1 MRRTRIFAL
10 SLFISVIML
19 SCSKKADVQESSTK
33 IEAQPLGFDPILNF
47 EANNDTV
54 LLDMDL
60 TDAVLNGISLPSI
73 RQTQDE
79 GFKFSF
85 DVPSLGEGKL
95 YYKIYYQNETYKF
108 PEGDSLSGENFYGS
122 WEDVS
127 IGFREIVE
135 GEKVEDF
142 FRIVGNPRDEKIYY
156 GSDISEN
163 TASYEKILKMAES
176 IRRQP
181 EWYAAIVDKAEKNGF
196 SVEKQLFLDAQWVLA
211 DNRHAEGNVNHRW
224 KRNPR
229 VGCYSFMV
237 VVCNEKGLSQ
247 IPDYIKNIGATNSSG
262 KFVNPY
268 EWFQNNVSADI
279 IAEKSKKILKTR
291 AVITPKDGIFVDE
304 LNIRTP
310 EYTIDNS
317 CSECG
322 SNDSLYQKALFQ
334 QFFPAVSQQY
344 TLRNI
349 PEIRDVVGNPDYTL
363 DEYWNGDK
371 KYPASQRIQDYPQIT
386 DRPCSTVKV
395 DKNGEYITIVN
406 PGSEA
411 NNMKKESTGIK
422 TRLGFTYGKFRGKIK
437 FPSMLNENNIW
448 NGLTY
453 AFWMIYQDN
462 HPWNSRRGCYD
473 CGYIDKGDDSENPAR
488 ETFNKYSE
496 IDIEIVKASRYWP
509 AEYYRNRTAPK
520 DDAMHN
526 NEVMYCCTNWDLACP
541 QPRKFSAGINDIS
554 YDGKS
559 YEAMRWSNLYKALT
573 IKSPMSNDVFSEE
586 YYYYEIEWRP
596 TEIIWRLGSSPD
608 NMKVVGYMNDKV
620 TSVPNNQML
629 CIVTQE
635 YHYSEWWPPIV
646 FEQGLIPF
654 NKSDI
659 EGRVYEIVIE

>member
-1 MRRTRIFAL
+1 MKFRTLVSVFAIL
-10 SLFISVIML
+10 ATLV
-19 SCSKKADVQESSTK
+19 SCSDKTIS
-33 IEAQPLGFDPILNF
+33 FDPIVNF
-47 EANNDTV
+47 ESVNDTV

-60 TDAVLNGISLPSI
+60 EDVVLKGIVLPSV
-73 RQTQDE
+73 RQTSDD
-79 GFKFSF
+79 GFRFSF
-85 DVPSLGEGKL
+85 DVPSMGDGKL

-108 PEGDSLSGENFYGS
+108 LEGDSLCDENFYGS

-127 IGFREIVE
+127 VGFKEIADA
-135 GEKVEDF
+135 EKVEDY

-163 TASYEKILKMAES
+163 TASYEKILKTTERIKNS
-176 IRRQP
+176 SD
-181 EWYAAIVDKAEKNGF
+181 WYASIVEKAKNNGY
-196 SVEKQLFLDAQWVLA
+196 SVDKQLFLDAQWVLA
-211 DNRHAEGNVNHRW
+211 NDRHADGDVNHRW

-229 VGCYSFMV
+229 VGCYSFML
-237 VVCNEKGLSQ
+237 VVCNEKGIAE
-247 IPDYIKNIGATNSSG
+247 IPDYVKNISLTDENG
-262 KFVNPY
+262 KFVNPF
-268 EWFQNNVSADI
+268 EWFMNQKSSNI
-279 IAEKSKKILKTR
+279 IAETSKKVLKTR

-310 EYTIDNS
+310 EYTMENS
-317 CSECG
+317 CDECG

-349 PEIRDVVGNPDYTL
+349 PEIRDVVGNPDFTL
-363 DEYWNGDK
+363 EEYANGDK
-371 KYPASQRIQDYPQIT
+371 KYPVSERLQDYPHIT
-386 DRPCSTVKV
+386 DKPCSTVKLAE
-395 DKNGEYITIVN
+395 NGEYITIVN
-406 PGSEA
+406 PGSDA

-422 TRLGFTYGKFRGKIK
+422 TRLGFTYGKYRGKIK
-437 FPSMLNENNIW
+437 FPSMLNEHNIW

-453 AFWMIYQDN
+453 AFWLIYQDN
-462 HPWNSRRGCYD
+462 HPWNNRRGCYN
-473 CGYIDKGDDSENPAR
+473 CGYIDKGDDSENPVR

-509 AEYYRNRTAPK
+509 EQYYRNKPAPK

-526 NEVMYCCTNWDLACP
+526 NEIMYCCTNWDLACP
-541 QPRKFSAGINDIS
+541 QPVNFASGINNIN
-554 YDGKS
+554 YEGAP
-559 YEAMRWSNLYKALT
+559 YEAMRWSDLYKALT
-573 IKSPMSNDVFSEE
+573 IKSPMSNDVFGEE

-608 NMKVVGYMNDKV
+608 KMKVVGYMNDKV
-620 TSVPNNQML
+620 TSIPNNQML
-629 CIVTQE
+629 CIITQE

>member
-1 MRRTRIFAL
+1 MNFRIVLMAFAIL
-10 SLFISVIML
+10 TTLV
-19 SCSKKADVQESSTK
+19 SCSDKNLNFNPIVNFESS
-33 IEAQPLGFDPILNF
+33 
-47 EANNDTV
+47 NDTV
-54 LLDMDL
+54 SLDMDL
-60 TDAVLNGISLPSI
+60 EDVVLNGIVLPSV
-73 RQTQDE
+73 RQTSDE

-85 DVPSLGEGKL
+85 DVPSMSGEKL
-95 YYKIYYQNETYKF
+95 FYKIYYQNETYKF
-108 PEGDSLSGENFYGS
+108 PEGDSLCGENFYGS

-127 IGFREIVE
+127 VGFKEISGE
-135 GEKVEDF
+135 EKVEDF
-142 FRIVGNPRDEKIYY
+142 FRIVGNPRDEKVYY

-163 TASYEKILKMAES
+163 TASYEKILKMTES

-211 DNRHAEGNVNHRW
+211 DNRHADGDVNHRW

-229 VGCYSFMV
+229 VGCYSFML
-237 VVCNEKGLSQ
+237 VVCNEKGLAE
-247 IPDYIKNIGATNSSG
+247 IPEYIKNIGLTAENG
-262 KFVNPY
+262 KFANPF
-268 EWFQNNVSADI
+268 EWFKNQKSSNI
-279 IAEKSKKILKTR
+279 IVETSKKVLKTR

-310 EYTIDNS
+310 EYTIDTS
-317 CSECG
+317 CRECG

-349 PEIRDVVGNPDYTL
+349 PEICDVVGNPDFTL
-363 DEYWNGDK
+363 EEYWNGDK

-462 HPWNSRRGCYD
+462 HPWNIRRGCYN
-473 CGYIDKGDDSENPAR
+473 CGYIDKGDDSQNPVR

-509 AEYYRNRTAPK
+509 DLYYRDMSGPK

-526 NEVMYCCTNWDLACP
+526 NEIMYCCTNWDLACP
-541 QPRKFSAGINDIS
+541 QPKKFSAGINYID
-554 YDGKS
+554 YEGAT
-559 YEAMRWSNLYKALT
+559 YEAMRWSDLYKALT

-608 NMKVVGYMNDKV
+608 NMRVVGYMNDEV
-620 TSVPNNQML
+620 TSIPNNQML

>member
-1 MRRTRIFAL
+1 MRRNIV
-10 SLFISVIML
+10 ISCILAMSVMFL
-19 SCSKKADVQESSTK
+19 ACSGNGSK
-33 IEAQPLGFDPILNF
+33 LGFDPISNF
-47 EANNDTV
+47 NSVNDTV

-60 TDAVLNGISLPSI
+60 EDVVLNGIVLPSV
-73 RQTQDE
+73 RQTSDD

-85 DVPSLGEGKL
+85 DVPSMSGEKL

-127 IGFREIVE
+127 VGFKEINGE
-135 GEKVEDF
+135 EKVDDF

-156 GSDISEN
+156 GSDIMEN
-163 TASYEKILKMAES
+163 TASYARILKVAEQ
-176 IRRQP
+176 IRQQP
-181 EWYAAIVDKAEKNGF
+181 EWYASIVDKAEKNGF

-211 DNRHAEGNVNHRW
+211 NDRHADGNVNHRW

-229 VGCYSFMV
+229 VGCYSFML
-237 VVCNEKGLSQ
+237 VVCNEEGLAE
-247 IPDYIKNIGATNSSG
+247 IPNYIKDISLTDENG
-262 KFVNPY
+262 KFVNPF
-268 EWFQNNVSADI
+268 EWFKNKRSSNI
-279 IAEKSKKILKTR
+279 IAETSKKVLKTR

-310 EYTIDNS
+310 EYTIDTS

-322 SNDSLYQKALFQ
+322 SNDSLYRKALFQ

-349 PEIRDVVGNPDYTL
+349 PEICDVVGNPDFTL
-363 DEYWNGDK
+363 EEYAKGDK
-371 KYPASQRIQDYPQIT
+371 KYPASQRMQDYPQIT
-386 DRPCSTVKV
+386 DKPCSTVKV
-395 DKNGEYITIVN
+395 AENGEYITIVN

-411 NNMKKESTGIK
+411 NDMKKESTGIK
-422 TRLGFTYGKFRGKIK
+422 TRLGFTYGKYRGKIK

-453 AFWMIYQDN
+453 AFWLIYQDN
-462 HPWNSRRGCYD
+462 HPWNNRRGCYN
-473 CGYIDKGDDSENPAR
+473 CGYIDKGDDSPNPVR

-496 IDIEIVKASRYWP
+496 IDIEIVKASRFWP
-509 AEYYRNRTAPK
+509 EEYYRDKSAPK

-526 NEVMYCCTNWDLACP
+526 NEIMYCCTNWDLACP
-541 QPRKFSAGINDIS
+541 QPKKFSAGINYID
-554 YDGKS
+554 YKGTT
-559 YEAMRWSNLYKALT
+559 YEAMRWSDLYKALT

-608 NMKVVGYMNDKV
+608 NMKVVGYMNDEV
-620 TSVPNNQML
+620 TSIPNNQML

-646 FEQGLIPF
+646 FDQGLIPF